1 MADRKAELE
10 RRKAKLE
17 QLGAEKKHAEEE
29 KKGSSSGSLA
39 AAAGPRPPVGKDL
52 RLETDDILEL
62 GIPTGDVPRQQ

>member
-10 RRKAKLE
+10 HRKAKLE
-17 QLGAEKKHAEEE
+17 QLGAEKKRTEEE

-39 AAAGPRPPVGKDL
+39 AAAGPPVGKDL

-62 GIPTGDVPRQQ
+62 GIPTGDVARQQ